1 MQQKPVRAILL
12 TFLVLV
18 LVACAFGG
26 GYLTGNFAPL
36 LNPAAPSPTPEA
48 TTTSGSDLPGVPAD
62 TQALFAPFW
71 EAWDR
76 VHSFYVDQPLD
87 DTTLMQGAIAGMLDA
102 VGDPYTG
109 YWTPA
114 QTEDAEMS
122 MQGEYD
128 GIGAWVDTSG
138 DYLTITQPMP
148 GYPAEQAGL
157 LPGDQIIAVDG
168 EDISGLDPD
177 LVRTTMVL
185 GPTGTAVRLTILRE
199 GEAAP
204 LEFEIVRAHIV
215 VASVESRMLE
225 NGLAYI
231 QVIQFGDNT
240 GRDFIDQLGLLLAE
254 QPSGIILDLRNNGGG
269 YLDEAIIVAS
279 QFIPDGVL
287 FYEQYGDG
295 SRVPGNAL
303 PGGLAIDT
311 PLVVLVNEYTASASE
326 IVAGAIQDYSRGQLV
341 GVTTFGKGL
350 VQNYFRLQDGG
361 TARITISR
369 WLTPDGRTIQ
379 EQGLTPDVIV
389 ELTEEA
395 VAAGEDPQL
404 EAAVQM
410 LLGR

>member
-1 MQQKPVRAILL
+1 
-12 TFLVLV
+12 
-18 LVACAFGG
+18 
-26 GYLTGNFAPL
+26 
-36 LNPAAPSPTPEA
+36 
-48 TTTSGSDLPGVPAD
+48 
-62 TQALFAPFW
+62 
-71 EAWDR
+71 
-76 VHSFYVDQPLD
+76 
-87 DTTLMQGAIAGMLDA
+87 
-102 VGDPYTG
+102 
-109 YWTPA
+109 
-114 QTEDAEMS
+114 MS

-138 DYLTITQPMP
+138 EYLTITQPMP

-215 VASVESRMLE
+215 IASVESRMLE
-225 NGLAYI
+225 DNLAYI
-231 QVIQFGDNT
+231 QIIQFGDNT
-240 GRDFIDQLGLLLAE
+240 GRDFIDQLGLLLTE

-303 PGGLAIDT
+303 PGGLAIDM

-350 VQNYFRLQDGG
+350 VQIYFQMQDGG
-361 TARITISR
+361 TARITISK

-404 EAAVQM
+404 EAAIQL